1 MRLSLCLCFGSADF
15 KNRWFFHFFFF
26 SFFYSKK
33 HDTVTINNHA
43 FYTADACFRG
53 QGKKNKSQPKW
64 RNWDATG
71 PFSMLV
77 IVQYCTSWGRLG
89 RVSVFVFFLENI
101 RSSHQWCT
109 LVIRWLFIKNQT
121 QLFTSKG
128 DGVCILPAYELPFFS
143 PHCEQ
148 GLLHI
153 NSMLQCN
160 TLLCW

>member
-1 MRLSLCLCFGSADF
+1 MVQCVCLYACVLEVQISKTGDF
-15 KNRWFFHFFFF
+15 STF
-26 SFFYSKK
+26 FFYSKK

-53 QGKKNKSQPKW
+53 QGKKKKSTQMEKQRCNRPLFYACNRAILYIMRK
-64 RNWDATG
+64 TG
-71 PFSMLV
+71 EGGVRFCL
-77 IVQYCTSWGRLG
+77 
-89 RVSVFVFFLENI
+89 FLENI

-128 DGVCILPAYELPFFS
+128 DGVCILPAYELPFFP

-148 GLLHI
+148 RRL
-153 NSMLQCN
+153 LQCN